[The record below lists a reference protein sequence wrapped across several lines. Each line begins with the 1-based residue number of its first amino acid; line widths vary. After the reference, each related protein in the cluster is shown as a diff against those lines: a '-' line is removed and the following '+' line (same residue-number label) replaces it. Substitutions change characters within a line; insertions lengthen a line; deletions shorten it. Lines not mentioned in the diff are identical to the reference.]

1 MQPLKIMILCR
12 AVVDSTMPL
21 AHDSKH
27 PDMASASW
35 VLNPFDEVATEAA
48 VQLRA
53 ALAQKESSGAGVEL
67 LVVGYAD
74 GPGVSAA
81 ERALSLG
88 GDRALLLE
96 AIRPSSTPHPLDSR
110 AQAEELLALLRQEQP
125 DLLLMGKMAY
135 GQEQGEFAPLMAAL
149 AGWPLAVACSELAWA
164 SPECSEPECSE
175 PDADP
180 TYLDFTQK
188 RVERW
193 HKGRVAL
200 PAVVSV
206 ELDLAAPRYVS
217 LPSLVAARR
226 KPKAQVSASASAYCH
241 QQGASWSFAAPTTK
255 QVQKLTGISELVAVI
270 RQMEQA

>member
-21 AHDSKH
+21 VHDSKH
-27 PDMASASW
+27 PDMAAASW

-53 ALAQKESSGAGVEL
+53 ALVQKETSAAGVEL

-110 AQAEELLALLRQEQP
+110 VLAEELLALLRQEQP
-125 DLLLMGKMAY
+125 DLLLLGRMAY
-135 GQEQGEFAPLMAAL
+135 GQEQGELAAL
-149 AGWPLAVACSELAWA
+149 IAAQAGWPLAVACSELALA
-164 SPECSEPECSE
+164 PPECSA
-175 PDADP
+175 PDAEP
-180 TYLDFTQK
+180 TCLDFTQK

-193 HKGRVAL
+193 HQGRVAL

-226 KPKAQVSASASAYCH
+226 KPKAQVSASTSASCH
-241 QQGASWSFAAPTTK
+241 QQEASWSFAAPTTK
-255 QVQKLTGISELVAVI
+255 QVQKLSGIPELVAVI

>member
-48 VQLRA
+48 VLLRA
-53 ALAQKESSGAGVEL
+53 ALAQKATSAAGVEL

-110 AQAEELLALLRQEQP
+110 ALAEELLALLRQEQP

-135 GQEQGEFAPLMAAL
+135 GQEQGELAPLVAAL
-149 AGWPLAVACSELAWA
+149 AGWPLAVACSELAW
-164 SPECSEPECSE
+164 SEQACG
-175 PDADP
+175 DANP
-180 TYLDFTQK
+180 AYLDVTQK
-188 RVERW
+188 RVDRW

-226 KPKAQVSASASAYCH
+226 KPKAQVSASASASCH

-255 QVQKLTGISELVAVI
+255 QVQKLAGIPELVAVI